1 MAFEIMK
8 IGILGGTFNPIHN
21 AHLRV
26 AETTLDRLCLDRILF
41 IPAATPPHKP
51 LDGDISYEHRRNMVE
66 LAIEDNPRFAISD
79 IEQQRGGTSYTI
91 DTLRELR
98 RLSPDDE
105 FFFIIGSDSF
115 QEISSWY
122 CVADIFS
129 TANIVVVERPE
140 AVISDLTSPLPVA
153 IRSEFCYLPKEM
165 RLTHRS
171 GFSVFY
177 LPDTLLAIS
186 SSAVRQLVRDLRS
199 IRHLVPD
206 SVSRYISE
214 KRIFL
219 NDR

>member
-1 MAFEIMK
+1 MK

-26 AETTLDRLCLDRILF
+26 AETTRDRLSLDRILF

-51 LDGDISYEHRRNMVE
+51 LDGEISFEHRRNMVE
-66 LAIEDNPRFAISD
+66 LAIAGNPYFTISD
-79 IEQQRGGTSYTI
+79 MEQQRGGTSYTI

-98 RLSPDDE
+98 HSSPGDE

-122 CVADIFS
+122 SFAAIFS

-140 AVISDLTSPLPVA
+140 AIITDLTAPLPVA
-153 IRSEFCYLPKEM
+153 IRAEFCYLHDEM

-177 LPDTLLAIS
+177 LPDTPLAIS
-186 SSAVRQLVRDLRS
+186 SSAVRQLVREGRS
-199 IRHLVPD
+199 IRYLVPD
-206 SVSRYISE
+206 TVCRYISE

>member
-1 MAFEIMK
+1 MK
-8 IGILGGTFNPIHN
+8 TGILGGTFNPIHN

-26 AETTLDRLCLDRILF
+26 AETTRDRLCLDRVLF

-51 LDGDISYEHRRNMVE
+51 LDGEISFEHRRNMVA
-66 LAIEDNPRFAISD
+66 LAIADNPHFSISD

-91 DTLRELR
+91 ETLRELR
-98 RLSPDDE
+98 HASPEDE

-122 CVADIFS
+122 SVADIFS

-140 AVISDLTSPLPVA
+140 AIITDLTSPLPVA
-153 IRSEFCYLPKEM
+153 IRSEFCYLHDEM

-177 LPDTLLAIS
+177 LPDTPLAIS
-186 SSAVRQLVRDLRS
+186 SSAVRQLVRERRS
-199 IRHLVPD
+199 IRYLVPEG
-206 SVSRYISE
+206 VSRYISE

-219 NDR
+219 HDR